1 MVIKLFTAV
10 LDIVLLTML
19 MSFVIDARDRKSVSL
34 KRWFTYACVTWG
46 LLICA
51 IILRNDGIYIL
62 VMLAYSCVCI
72 WSLTLEKRIKTVFT
86 TLLLILIAGFP
97 LNTLVFV
104 LNVMGISLVD
114 GQKDALL
121 SACTAFADFLVIFW
135 VYRQRKKYEDE
146 MAIRFNIVEYG
157 AAIFLFLLTT
167 FLGLILNPITGD
179 LNALVLETGSGD
191 FLVTM
196 LTLLVVFNN
205 VFFLVMVWRSK
216 TTDYYQRLN
225 ELNAQYV
232 ENELQYFESYKQAQ
246 EDIRAFRHDM
256 KHHMNRL
263 VQFCEENDTVA
274 LAAYLDHFQKEWD
287 MVGDHLYQTG
297 NDHIDAILNG
307 RMAQFRKSRINVEV
321 SGSFMEPLQLTP
333 FDTCAIFANAVDNA
347 IEENQRLEV
356 DDERW
361 IRLSIRKNQRYYVV
375 SLENPLAHS
384 KKLTGRTSKDDPRNH
399 GFGLYSIRE
408 KTEKNGGSIQIERE
422 NGCFTLKIFLPYE
435 PFTP

>member
-1 MVIKLFTAV
+1 MVIKCFTAV

-62 VMLAYSCVCI
+62 VMLAYTCVCI
-72 WSLTLEKRIKTVFT
+72 WSLTSEKRIKTVFT

-114 GQKDALL
+114 GEKDALL

-263 VQFCEENDTVA
+263 AQFCEENDTEA
-274 LAAYLDHFQKEWD
+274 LAAYLEHFQKEWVK
-287 MVGDHLYQTG
+287 VGDHLYQTG

-307 RMAQFRKSRINVEV
+307 RMTQFRKSRINVEV
-321 SGSFMEPLQLTP
+321 SGSFMAPLQLTS

-347 IEENQRLEV
+347 IEENKRLEV